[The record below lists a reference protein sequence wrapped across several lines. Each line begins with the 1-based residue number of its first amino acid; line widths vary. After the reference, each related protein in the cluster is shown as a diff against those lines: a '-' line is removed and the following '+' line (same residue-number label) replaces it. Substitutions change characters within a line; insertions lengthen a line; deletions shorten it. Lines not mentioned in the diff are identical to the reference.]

1 MNVFDLFAK
10 ITLDKTEY
18 EQGLKKATSLTKEE
32 TAQMKKQFL
41 DMRQANQK
49 AMNTLAQDF
58 ASGKISISE
67 YNSSLSKII
76 SSQNEINSTAQ
87 SMGIS
92 LKNAAST
99 AAMGWMAVVA
109 IIIKAVQALK
119 QLFDETIEYADA
131 VGDLAAKYDM
141 TTESVS
147 ELQYV
152 ASQTGT
158 DINTLTS
165 SMSTLY
171 MKAKS
176 NGDAFKEL
184 GVSVTDTNGNFKS
197 MDDLFFETIGA
208 LNSLEDEGAKSSY
221 MLDMFGRSAMNNGE
235 LLRMTT
241 EDIET
246 MRKTA
251 QELGITV
258 SQSTADFAGSYKD
271 KLDELKLQGQSA
283 LAALLAGE
291 DDGEEKL
298 QAFFDNVV
306 IVAEKYL
313 PKFLSFGIRL
323 ITYFGT
329 SLLRYVPQLVAEVVS
344 ILIDTIFEIN
354 WFQVGLDIAKAVL
367 EGFLN
372 IFVSVYNATLGK
384 LFGKMEKV
392 DLGVGKSIFNESDTD
407 LNTEYEIS
415 ERMQQD
421 ITVKVEASGNTAIS
435 KESAEETAKALA
447 PYIDQILGAR

>member
-1 MNVFDLFAK
+1 MNVFELFAVLTLNKDDYEKNLDGAEKKSNSWANK
-10 ITLDKTEY
+10 IQDLMGNKTV
-18 EQGLKKATSLTKEE
+18 AAFSL
-32 TAQMKKQFL
+32 
-41 DMRQANQK
+41 
-49 AMNTLAQDF
+49 
-58 ASGKISISE
+58 
-67 YNSSLSKII
+67 
-76 SSQNEINSTAQ
+76 
-87 SMGIS
+87 
-92 LKNAAST
+92 
-99 AAMGWMAVVA
+99 VA
-109 IIIKAVQALK
+109 KAVLEVTK
-119 QLFDETIEYADA
+119 KINQLMMATIDYADA

-141 TTESVS
+141 TAESVS

-241 EDIET
+241 EDIEA

-251 QELGITV
+251 QDLGITV
-258 SQSTADFAGSYKD
+258 SQSTADFAGGIKD
-271 KLDELKLQGQSA
+271 KLDEIKLQGQSA
-283 LAALLAGE
+283 LAALVTGE
-291 DDGEEKL
+291 DGAEEKIQKWL
-298 QAFFDNVV
+298 DNVMLLLETYIPTFANFAVRLV
-306 IVAEKYL
+306 IQAVLGIVRVA
-313 PKFLSFGIRL
+313 PKLVQEL
-323 ITYFGT
+323 ITVVLDV
-329 SLLRYVPQLVAEVVS
+329 LLDVEMW
-344 ILIDTIFEIN
+344 I
-354 WFQVGLDIAKAVL
+354 QVGVDIGKALL
-367 EGFLN
+367 EGFIN
-372 IFVSVYNATLGK
+372 GFVRGANRMLRFIGIEIPEVDFGASK
-384 LFGKMEKV
+384 DLFA
-392 DLGVGKSIFNESDTD
+392 DNDIS
-407 LNTEYEIS
+407 TEYEIS

-447 PYIDQILGAR
+447 PYIDQILGAK